1 MVQKHY
7 GHLTDS
13 YLRDA
18 IRKGAPKF
26 GFPKGGKVVPL
37 GSGA

>member
-13 YLRDA
+13 YLKEA

-26 GFPKGGKVVPL
+26 GFPKGSKVVAL
-37 GSGA
+37 ARGE